1 MKDLTN
7 RLGPIY
13 GDSLPPAGAYSRGCG
28 PLFPIRHFLGCA
40 KQLTGQEMVELTQG
54 EIIQIF
60 RKRAGINQGQLG
72 AEAFNTTVD
81 SGRTKIKNI
90 ELNKQKPT
98 IDDLKAIAGSLRL
111 PLPDLL
117 SCQSERPDSPTPTNS
132 EGVFVHQRIFKYF
145 KGLEECLSILNKALI
160 LDDKELISY
169 VAKKAAGLLLQE
181 SKTEDSLQSI

>member
-1 MKDLTN
+1 
-7 RLGPIY
+7 
-13 GDSLPPAGAYSRGCG
+13 
-28 PLFPIRHFLGCA
+28 
-40 KQLTGQEMVELTQG
+40 MVELTQG

-98 IDDLKAIAGSLRL
+98 LDDLKAIADSLRL

-117 SCQSERPDSPTPTNS
+117 SCQSERPDSAPRTNA
-132 EGVFVHQRIFKYF
+132 EGVFVHQRIFNHF

-169 VAKKAAGLLLQE
+169 VTKKTAGLLLQE
-181 SKTEDSLQSI
+181 SKTADSLQSI

>member
-1 MKDLTN
+1 
-7 RLGPIY
+7 
-13 GDSLPPAGAYSRGCG
+13 
-28 PLFPIRHFLGCA
+28 
-40 KQLTGQEMVELTQG
+40 MVELTQG

-98 IDDLKAIAGSLRL
+98 LDDLKAIADSLRL

-117 SCQSERPDSPTPTNS
+117 SYQSERPDSTARTKV
-132 EGVFVHQRIFKYF
+132 EGIFVHQRIFNYF
-145 KGLEECLSILNKALI
+145 NGLEECLSILNKALI

-169 VAKKAAGLLLQE
+169 VAKKIAGILLQE
-181 SKTEDSLQSI
+181 SIAADSLQSI